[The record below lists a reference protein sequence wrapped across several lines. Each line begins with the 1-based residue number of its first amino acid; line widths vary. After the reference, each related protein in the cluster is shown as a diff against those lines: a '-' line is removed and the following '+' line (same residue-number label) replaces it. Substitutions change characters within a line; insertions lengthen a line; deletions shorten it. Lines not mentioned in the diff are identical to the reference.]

1 MDRIGWESSGICNT
15 CVILKAIIAWKF
27 SIFLFEVVTESQR
40 SINHRSRSMDPTAD
54 VLLPRI
60 SCSLSIRVRSSIWV
74 VAEGGLSLCCVV
86 LRTEDRR
93 LPVLMKMKNSSCS
106 LGLVVILCF
115 IRVLSTRKGCTMLT
129 FI

>member
-15 CVILKAIIAWKF
+15 CVILKAIIAWKS

-60 SCSLSIRVRSSIWV
+60 TCSLSIRVHFSIWV
-74 VAEGGLSLCCVV
+74 DAEGGLLLWCAA
-86 LRTEDRR
+86 LRLEDRQR
-93 LPVLMKMKNSSCS
+93 PVLTKKKNSSS
-106 LGLVVILCF
+106 NLDLL
-115 IRVLSTRKGCTMLT
+115 
-129 FI
+129 

>member
-1 MDRIGWESSGICNT
+1 MVLVLLSLALLGSLSGSFVLLVRRTAATGREEASGCSSL
-15 CVILKAIIAWKF
+15 V
-27 SIFLFEVVTESQR
+27 
-40 SINHRSRSMDPTAD
+40 DPTAD
-54 VLLPRI
+54 GLLPRI